1 MLGGASFE
9 PIDSAEDVPER
20 GHRAASAQRTVQTG
34 IVAMTTN
41 ITEEHHRVFEAL
53 TSGEHDNF
61 ALFSCFLG
69 TEPAAAIVAVNRC
82 PPAEEGGE
90 PEYEYVIS
98 PIFVGIVPGM
108 KLTDH
113 DRREA

>member
-1 MLGGASFE
+1 
-9 PIDSAEDVPER
+9 
-20 GHRAASAQRTVQTG
+20 
-34 IVAMTTN
+34 MTTN
-41 ITEEHHRVFEAL
+41 ITEEHRRVFEAL

-90 PEYEYVIS
+90 PEYEYAIS
-98 PIFVGIVPGM
+98 PLFVGIVPGM